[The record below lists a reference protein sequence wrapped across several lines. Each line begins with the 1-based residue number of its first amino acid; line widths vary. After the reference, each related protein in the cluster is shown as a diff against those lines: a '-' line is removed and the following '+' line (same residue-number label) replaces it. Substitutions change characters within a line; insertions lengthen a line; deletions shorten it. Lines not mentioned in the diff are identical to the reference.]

1 VNAFSQFGL
10 TAPVLRSLEDLGFEE
25 PTPVQAR
32 ALPILLAGRDMVAQA
47 LTGTGKTAA
56 FGIPLIE
63 RIDLDKDNVQ
73 AVVLTPTRELAV
85 QVAEHLSRL
94 GQRGG
99 LRLVPIYGG
108 QPIGRQLRSLDRGV
122 HVVVATPGRL
132 IDHINRGSINLGGV
146 RMLVLDEADQMLAM
160 GFQEDVE
167 LIMAAMPAE
176 RTTALFSATMPKPIL
191 HIVGRYMRDPEMVH
205 LSTPAALTVPTV
217 SQVYHEVPFPRKA
230 DALYRILDAK
240 QPERTMVFCATKRT
254 VDDVCEQL
262 QGHGYQADA
271 LHGDISQPAREKVLR
286 GFKQGRSEVLVATD
300 VAARGLDIPEVSLVI
315 NFDIPPDPEYYIH
328 RIGRTARL
336 GRPGEAV
343 TFINPRELRELKVI
357 ERVTG
362 AVIRRAELPTAA
374 DAATRERQTLD
385 ERLRQMLATDGW
397 SRFKLVVE
405 GLGEEFAPSD
415 VAAAALALA
424 AGVKSVA
431 APKPPAPTPSETLRP
446 APNEYRTHAEYRA
459 EAPQQPR
466 QHHKGRPPAR
476 PFGTSPRSNA
486 EKKQKKAR
494 RAADVYL
501 ARR

>member
-1 VNAFSQFGL
+1 M
-10 TAPVLRSLEDLGFEE
+10 R
-25 PTPVQAR
+25 
-32 ALPILLAGRDMVAQA
+32 LL
-47 LTGTGKTAA
+47 
-56 FGIPLIE
+56 
-63 RIDLDKDNVQ
+63 
-73 AVVLTPTRELAV
+73 
-85 QVAEHLSRL
+85 
-94 GQRGG
+94 
-99 LRLVPIYGG
+99 PIYGG
-108 QPIGRQLRSLDRGV
+108 QPISRQLRSLDRGV

-132 IDHINRGSINLGGV
+132 IDHINRRSINLGHV

-191 HIVGRYMRDPEMVH
+191 DIVGRYMRDPEMVH

-262 QGHGYQADA
+262 QGHGYQAEA

-336 GRPGEAV
+336 GRAGEAI
-343 TFINPRELRELKVI
+343 TFINPRELRELKLI
-357 ERVTG
+357 ERATG
-362 AVIRRAELPTAA
+362 AAIRRAELPTAA
-374 DAATRERQTLD
+374 DAATRERQALD

-397 SRFKLVVE
+397 SRFKSVVE
-405 GLGEEFAPSD
+405 GLGEEFEPSD
-415 VAAAALALA
+415 VAAAAVALA
-424 AGVKSVA
+424 AGVKSPT
-431 APKPPAPTPSETLRP
+431 APMRPRWHPA
-446 APNEYRTHAEYRA
+446 
-459 EAPQQPR
+459 
-466 QHHKGRPPAR
+466 
-476 PFGTSPRSNA
+476 
-486 EKKQKKAR
+486 KAR
-494 RAADVYL
+494 GP
-501 ARR
+501 

>member
-1 VNAFSQFGL
+1 VNDFSQFGL
-10 TAPVLRSLEDLGFEE
+10 TAPILRSLEDLGFEE
-25 PTPVQAR
+25 PTPVQAK

-56 FGIPLIE
+56 YGIPLIE
-63 RIDLDKDNVQ
+63 RIDLDTDDIQ
-73 AVVLTPTRELAV
+73 AVVLAPTRELAV

-94 GQRGG
+94 GHRGG

-108 QPIGRQLRSLDRGV
+108 QPTGRQLRSLERGV

-132 IDHINRGSINLGGV
+132 IDHINRRTIDLSHV
-146 RMLVLDEADQMLAM
+146 RMLVLDEADQMLQM

-167 LIMAAMPAE
+167 LIMATMPADH
-176 RTTALFSATMPKPIL
+176 TTALFSATMPKPIL
-191 HIVGRYMRDPEMVH
+191 DIVGRYMRNPEMVH

-262 QGHGYQADA
+262 QGHGYQAEA

-286 GFKQGRSEVLVATD
+286 GFKMGRSEVLVATD

-315 NFDIPPDPEYYIH
+315 NFDIPPDPEYYVH

-336 GRPGEAV
+336 GRAGEAV

-357 ERVTG
+357 ERATG

-374 DAATRERQTLD
+374 DAATRELQTLD
-385 ERLRQMLATDGW
+385 ERLRQMLATDRW
-397 SRFKLVVE
+397 SRFRKVVE
-405 GLGEEFAPSD
+405 GLADEFDPAEL
-415 VAAAALALA
+415 AAAALALA
-424 AGVKSVA
+424 AGVKSTT
-431 APKPPAPTPSETLRP
+431 PPPMPAPAPRP
-446 APNEYRTHAEYRA
+446 ATYGPRSTTFTPRSNSDDDRPA
-459 EAPQQPR
+459 R
-466 QHHKGRPPAR
+466 QHRKGRPPVR
-476 PFGTSPRSNA
+476 PFAT
-486 EKKQKKAR
+486 KKQKSR
-494 RAADVYL
+494 LAADKYL

>member
-1 VNAFSQFGL
+1 VNDFSQFGL

-25 PTPVQAR
+25 PTPVQAK

-56 FGIPLIE
+56 YGIPLIE
-63 RIDLDKDNVQ
+63 RIDLDTDDIQ
-73 AVVLTPTRELAV
+73 AVILAPTRELAV
-85 QVAEHLSRL
+85 QVAEHLSHL
-94 GQRGG
+94 GYRGG

-108 QPIGRQLRSLDRGV
+108 QPISRQLRSLERGV

-132 IDHINRGSINLGGV
+132 IDHINRRSIDLSHV
-146 RMLVLDEADQMLAM
+146 RMLVLDEADQMLQM

-167 LIMAAMPAE
+167 LIMAAMPSD

-191 HIVGRYMRDPEMVH
+191 DIVGRYMRNPEMVH

-230 DALYRILDAK
+230 DALYRILDAR

-262 QGHGYQADA
+262 QGHGYQAEA

-286 GFKQGRSEVLVATD
+286 GFRLGRSEVLVATD

-315 NFDIPPDPEYYIH
+315 NFDIPPDPEYYVH

-336 GRPGEAV
+336 GRAGEAV

-357 ERVTG
+357 ERATG
-362 AVIRRAELPTAA
+362 AVIHRAELPTAA
-374 DAATRERQTLD
+374 DAATRERQALA
-385 ERLRQMLATDGW
+385 ERVRQMLATERWAPFRAVIDG
-397 SRFKLVVE
+397 LAD
-405 GLGEEFAPSD
+405 EFDASD

-424 AGVKSVA
+424 AGVKST
-431 APKPPAPTPSETLRP
+431 PPPLPAPPPRQANFTPRSGSFAQRPRADDDRP
-446 APNEYRTHAEYRA
+446 A
-459 EAPQQPR
+459 R
-466 QHHKGRPPAR
+466 QHRKGRPPMR
-476 PFGTSPRSNA
+476 PFAT
-486 EKKQKKAR
+486 KKQKSR
-494 RAADVYL
+494 LAADKYL

>member
-1 VNAFSQFGL
+1 VNDFSQFGL

-25 PTPVQAR
+25 PTPVQAK

-56 FGIPLIE
+56 YGIPLIE
-63 RIDLDKDNVQ
+63 RIDLDADDIQ
-73 AVVLTPTRELAV
+73 AVILAPTRELAV
-85 QVAEHLSRL
+85 QVAEHLSHL
-94 GQRGG
+94 GYRGG

-108 QPIGRQLRSLDRGV
+108 QPISRQLRSLERGV

-132 IDHINRGSINLGGV
+132 IDHINRRSIDLSHV
-146 RMLVLDEADQMLAM
+146 RMLVLDEADQMLQM

-167 LIMAAMPAE
+167 LIMAAMPSD

-191 HIVGRYMRDPEMVH
+191 DIVGRYMRNPEMVH

-230 DALYRILDAK
+230 DALYRILDAR

-262 QGHGYQADA
+262 QGHGYQAEA

-286 GFKQGRSEVLVATD
+286 GFRLGRSEVLVATD

-315 NFDIPPDPEYYIH
+315 NFDIPPDPEYYVH

-336 GRPGEAV
+336 GRAGEAV

-357 ERVTG
+357 ERATG
-362 AVIRRAELPTAA
+362 AVIHRAELPTAA
-374 DAATRERQTLD
+374 DAATRERLALE
-385 ERLRQMLATDGW
+385 ERVRQMLATERWARFRKVIDGL
-397 SRFKLVVE
+397 S
-405 GLGEEFAPSD
+405 EEFDASD

-424 AGVKSVA
+424 AGVKST
-431 APKPPAPTPSETLRP
+431 PPPPLPAPPPRQPNFTPRSGSFAQRPRADDDRP
-446 APNEYRTHAEYRA
+446 A
-459 EAPQQPR
+459 R
-466 QHHKGRPPAR
+466 QHRKGRPPMR
-476 PFGTSPRSNA
+476 PFAT
-486 EKKQKKAR
+486 KKQKSR
-494 RAADVYL
+494 LAADKYL